1 MAVYTDLLYITIRMR
16 AKRMSVAARSKSVV
30 TNQQET
36 VGRLSEEEE
45 HGPQK
50 PRVSYLLSAL
60 SRVIDV
66 NEFKLEVRAKAEKP
80 PPKTHDN
87 R

>member
-16 AKRMSVAARSKSVV
+16 AKTVRVATPRSKFDSY
-30 TNQQET
+30 QQET